1 MSPRRLASM
10 IKARRTD
17 KGLTRSDLGRAAKV
31 TPAYI
36 TQLETGQRKN
46 PSLDILKRIA
56 QALGVDVA
64 ALLG

>member
-17 KGLTRSDLGRAAKV
+17 KGLTRSDLARAAKV

-46 PSLDILKRIA
+46 PSLDLLKRIA